1 MGERARGGVLYGCAA
16 TLLVAGGIWWFAA
29 APRQEADPQIER
41 WKQSA
46 QRLLPDV
53 GAQEHSDTLAL
64 ASGIDREVTAEID
77 PGEYSVSVV
86 CVGGAQSQVRVSLGE
101 AGYDSGIGLTCAGD
115 NEPNNFRVSI
125 ANPLRMN
132 VSVNN
137 SGPVVFRYS
146 LLRTP

>member
-16 TLLVAGGIWWFAA
+16 MLLVAGGVWWFAA
-29 APRQEADPQIER
+29 APRQETDRQIER

-46 QRLLPDV
+46 ERLLPDLD
-53 GAQEHSDTLAL
+53 AQEHSGTLAL
-64 ASGIDREVTAEID
+64 AAGIDRELTAEIE

-86 CVGGAQSQVRVSLGE
+86 CVGGAQSQVRVSLGA
-101 AGYDSGIGLTCAGD
+101 AGSDSGIGLTCAGES
-115 NEPNNFRVSI
+115 EPDNFRVSI